1 MHTRYY
7 KLILDDAITSIKTTE
22 DDELAEVIDVI
33 SLHNLGSIQISE
45 SKIGKDILDDAIEIS
60 EVEYYAF
67 RDIVVSQINAIAA
80 LGVNINTSNDV
91 INLF

>member
-7 KLILDDAITSIKTTE
+7 KLILDDAITLIKTTE
-22 DDELAEVIDVI
+22 DDELSEVIDVI

-60 EVEYYAF
+60 KAEYYAF

>member
-7 KLILDDAITSIKTTE
+7 KLILDDAITLIKTTE
-22 DDELAEVIDVI
+22 DDELSEVIDVI

-60 EVEYYAF
+60 EAEYSAF
-67 RDIVVSQINAIAA
+67 RDIVVSQINAITS
-80 LGVNINTSNDV
+80 LGINIKTSNDV

>member
-7 KLILDDAITSIKTTE
+7 KLILDDAITLIKTTE
-22 DDELAEVIDVI
+22 DDELSEVIDVI

-67 RDIVVSQINAIAA
+67 RDIVVSKINAIAA